1 VAHQKM
7 NKRKIIADIISV
19 LIALLVIVEVI
30 RFLTSDFTRSL
41 VPGWHTTAY
50 PKNWF
55 FPIAAAV
62 LLALTYLVYRLVI
75 FLRRVTRKI
84 MEHLEKN

>member
-7 NKRKIIADIISV
+7 NKRKLIADITSV
-19 LIALLVIVEVI
+19 LIAFLVIEESI
-30 RFLTSDFTRSL
+30 RFLTSDFTTSL
-41 VPGWHTTAY
+41 IPGWHTTAY

-55 FPIAAAV
+55 LPIAATV

-75 FLRRVTRKI
+75 FVRRITLKI
-84 MEHLEKN
+84 MERFVKE